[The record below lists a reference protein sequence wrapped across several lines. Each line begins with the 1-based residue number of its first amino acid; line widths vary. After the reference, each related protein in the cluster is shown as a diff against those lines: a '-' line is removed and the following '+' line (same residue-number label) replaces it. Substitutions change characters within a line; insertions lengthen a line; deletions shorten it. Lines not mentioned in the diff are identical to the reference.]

1 MIEVRNRKLTEKG
14 RRSYQVENLVKS
26 CKSRK
31 TSLVGTLRKKL
42 MLRES
47 CSEISTW
54 KQDLVRLKSCGM
66 KLEILVVKSEKSIKT
81 ISSKMWRLSGSN
93 SGVNGMTLKGMQG
106 MKFNT
111 CSKQYWIL
119 VLSALRVLRRVN

>member
-81 ISSKMWRLSGSN
+81 
-93 SGVNGMTLKGMQG
+93 LK
-106 MKFNT
+106 NVEA
-111 CSKQYWIL
+111 I
-119 VLSALRVLRRVN
+119 